1 MRNFIFGTVANL
13 ESLFFILTLIILVL
27 TLTSSSVKRWK
38 LRFFLQVNIDK
49 LILILN
55 SEILD
60 YLGRREIVDLYIS
73 SASETRP
80 DLGIIII
87 RKTWPECISFWKLIR
102 GSCIGYAPAVQLHQ
116 IVPLSR

>member
-13 ESLFFILTLIILVL
+13 ESLFFILTLIIVVL

-38 LRFFLQVNIDK
+38 RRFFLQVNIDK

-60 YLGRREIVDLYIS
+60 YLGRREIVYLYIS

-87 RKTWPECISFWKLIR
+87 RENLARMYFFLETN
-102 GSCIGYAPAVQLHQ
+102 
-116 IVPLSR
+116 